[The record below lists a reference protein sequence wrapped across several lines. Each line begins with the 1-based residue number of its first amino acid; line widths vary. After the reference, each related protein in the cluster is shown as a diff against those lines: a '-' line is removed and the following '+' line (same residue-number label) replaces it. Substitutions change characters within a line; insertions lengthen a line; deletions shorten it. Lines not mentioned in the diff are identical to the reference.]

1 MYAPLRG
8 TYHLDWIWHLSYRLL
23 FPFQRLII
31 EEKEKEPQMDAAA
44 LENLKK
50 GKAGKKGGKGAKGG
64 KKGGGK
70 KKQIMKM
77 PVNI

>member
-1 MYAPLRG
+1 
-8 TYHLDWIWHLSYRLL
+8 
-23 FPFQRLII
+23 
-31 EEKEKEPQMDAAA
+31 MDAAA